1 MSKLITSTMQVLEIE
16 IKKMEDKKSQ
26 LLIETKEISDAI
38 KLLQKIT
45 LSNKNPTLTNQKNA
59 LKNTKI
65 EVKDE
70 SKID

>member
-1 MSKLITSTMQVLEIE
+1 MQILEIE
-16 IKKMEDKKSQ
+16 IQKMEDKKSQ
-26 LLIETKEISDAI
+26 LLIETKEISEAI

-45 LSNKNPTLTNQKNA
+45 FSNKNPTQKNQKNA